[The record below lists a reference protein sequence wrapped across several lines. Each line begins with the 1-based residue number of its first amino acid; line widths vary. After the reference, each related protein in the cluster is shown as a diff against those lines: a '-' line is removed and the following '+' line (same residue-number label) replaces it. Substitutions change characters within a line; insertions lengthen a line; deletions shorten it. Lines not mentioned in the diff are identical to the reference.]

1 VLQKNALAVL
11 TAVLGNV
18 EDGSSLLDLPETVRT
33 QLLLN
38 NQGKWHQIRSYRI
51 GDCHTGDVV
60 VRARDFRL
68 EIQSLLLRS

>member
-38 NQGKWHQIRSYRI
+38 NQGK
-51 GDCHTGDVV
+51 
-60 VRARDFRL
+60 
-68 EIQSLLLRS
+68 